1 MSAHFTKLK
10 ETLLVKDKP
19 SVDSVMN
26 NQTHRFTI
34 FTATYNRAAN
44 LRQLFEDL
52 CDQSF
57 KDFEWVVVSDGST
70 DKTDEVMAELI
81 NARRLDIK
89 YFRLN
94 CNGGK
99 HKAWR
104 EGLKHFSGRYVLTAD
119 DDDPMLPNA
128 IAVHNKYWLELEK
141 ENDYDQFWEVRSRC
155 QNPDG
160 TLVGEP
166 LPTPY
171 YDSDYI
177 EVNVRRGN
185 KAEMNGS
192 RKSEIL
198 KDIAGVPPFLFEDK
212 CSNFPEKLRWI
223 RAAKLYKTRFV
234 PDITRIYEPNPSGLI
249 SQRKSERSIY
259 NTLVGG
265 VYMLMENRWLLIKA
279 SLLLYLQEV
288 AIVGYK
294 SCQAHEKICKMG
306 LHPVDCFLASCAKIL
321 FKIYFL
327 AKRK

>member
-1 MSAHFTKLK
+1 
-10 ETLLVKDKP
+10 
-19 SVDSVMN
+19 MN
-26 NQTHRFTI
+26 NHTHRFTI
-34 FTATYNRAAN
+34 FTAIYNRSES
-44 LRQLFEDL
+44 LRLLFKDL
-52 CDQSF
+52 CNQSY
-57 KDFEWVVVSDGST
+57 KDFEWVVVNDGST
-70 DKTDEVMAELI
+70 DNTDEVMAELI
-81 NARRLDIK
+81 NSGKIDIK

-94 CNGGK
+94 SNGGK

-119 DDDPMLPNA
+119 DDDPLSTDTIA
-128 IAVHNKYWLELEK
+128 IHNKYWLQLEK
-141 ENDYDQFWEVRSRC
+141 ESDYDKFWEVRTRC

-177 EVNVRRGN
+177 EVNIRKGN

-192 RKSEIL
+192 RKSDVL

-234 PDITRIYEPNPSGLI
+234 PDITRIYEPNPNGLVLHN
-249 SQRKSERSIY
+249 KSERSIY

-265 VYMLMENRWLLIKA
+265 GIY
-279 SLLLYLQEV
+279 V
-288 AIVGYK
+288 AGKQTIAY
-294 SCQAHEKICKMG
+294 
-306 LHPVDCFLASCAKIL
+306 
-321 FKIYFL
+321 
-327 AKRK
+327 